1 MVDQADRNQ
10 GRKDLA
16 EQIVEDSAR
25 GGNGES
31 FRAEISQMT
40 DDQRLSLV
48 KDLQEKVGEHNQKLG
63 GTQDTLYLEARLDN
77 NDGTVKDIDILG
89 TADPNDP
96 VKNLNRID
104 LFDSGDKAGLKADE
118 KQKLDALTAP
128 FEHLY
133 FSRIGLNSSQE
144 MNSPAMDA
152 DASSRDPRQ
161 ELLNQTTKEML
172 AELNITDASGE
183 EARRLVENFSENV
196 NMNGESQTKLFDPR
210 QSYLKLTSDN
220 KYPAWLSR
228 EINQNNLE
236 AEALQE
242 E

>member
-10 GRKDLA
+10 SRSELA

-25 GGNGES
+25 GGSGES

-48 KDLQEKVGEHNQKLG
+48 KDLQGKVAEHNQKQG
-63 GTQDTLYLEARLDN
+63 GTQDNLYLEARLDN
-77 NDGTVKDIDILG
+77 KDGTVKDIDILK
-89 TADPNDP
+89 TADPTDP
-96 VKNLNRID
+96 VKNLNRLD
-104 LFDSGDKAGLKADE
+104 LFDSGDKAGFQADE

-144 MNSPAMDA
+144 MNSPALDA
-152 DASSRDPRQ
+152 DAKSRDPRQ
-161 ELLNQTTKEML
+161 ELINQTAREML
-172 AELNITDASGE
+172 AELNIADTSGE
-183 EARRLVENFSENV
+183 EARKLLENFSANV
-196 NMNGESQTKLFDPR
+196 NMNGESQTKLFDPN

-220 KYPAWLSR
+220 KYPDWLSR